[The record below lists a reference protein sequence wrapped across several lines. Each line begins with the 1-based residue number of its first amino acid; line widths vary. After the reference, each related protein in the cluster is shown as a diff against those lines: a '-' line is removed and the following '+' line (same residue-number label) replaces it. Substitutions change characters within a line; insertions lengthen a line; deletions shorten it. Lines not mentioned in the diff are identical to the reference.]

1 LKIQM
6 LLQAVDV
13 GLVFQFNEK
22 LDILKK

>member
-6 LLQAVDV
+6 LPQAVDV
-13 GLVFQFNEK
+13 GLAFQFNEK